1 MKESNIQQLI
11 RLEASNHGTTLF
23 RINVGTGVTGNG
35 QIRHKDGS
43 VTVKNARPFSTGVPR
58 GYSDL
63 SGVKTV
69 TVTSDMVGKKI
80 GVAVFAEVKTDTGR
94 IRDEQE
100 KFLSVMKGKGAIAGI
115 VRSVDDFVKLVN
127 D

>member
-11 RLEASNHGTTLF
+11 RIEAGNHNTTIF
-23 RINVGTGVTGNG
+23 RVNVGTGVTGNG

-63 SGVKTV
+63 SGVKSV
-69 TVTSDMVGKKI
+69 TVTSDMVGEKI
-80 GVAVFAEVKTDTGR
+80 GIAVFAEVKTDTGR

-100 KFLSVMKGKGAIAGI
+100 NFLTRMKGKGAIAGI
-115 VRSVDDFVKLVN
+115 VRSVEDFVELIS
-127 D
+127 